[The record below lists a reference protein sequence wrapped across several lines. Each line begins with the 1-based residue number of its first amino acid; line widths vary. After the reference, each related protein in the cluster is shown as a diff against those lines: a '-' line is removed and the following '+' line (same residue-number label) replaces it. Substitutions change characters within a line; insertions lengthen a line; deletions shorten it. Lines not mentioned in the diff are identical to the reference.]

1 MRDILLASVL
11 ASTAAST
18 LACSSA
24 DSVAPKLG
32 ALDYTHVT
40 GTLAFRS
47 NDRVDDAYV
56 ITILHGEART
66 SSSFLALPSTVLSGS
81 IALSPDGTRVAYAA
95 MGPGPYQI
103 VVQRSDGSGA
113 KRLTSA
119 GTHQLAPAWSAD
131 GTSIFYLSST
141 DGGPVVRRMKD
152 DGTGVVTVS
161 ALPALA
167 PIGVSPKGDA
177 LALAVYAGKGSDAAP
192 GLYRLGADGASP
204 LRLRDRASGRQES
217 APTFSP
223 DGQRI
228 AFVSVHGLNEGPAP
242 HFADL
247 MTMASDGT
255 DVQVVVRFALDGAGD
270 PPTSL
275 AWSPDGARI
284 AVDAPVGGTTKICIV
299 DLASKTWTTVNSSG
313 WALGPSW
320 VR

>member
-1 MRDILLASVL
+1 MPH
-11 ASTAAST
+11 T
-18 LACSSA
+18 
-24 DSVAPKLG
+24 
-32 ALDYTHVT
+32 
-40 GTLAFRS
+40 
-47 NDRVDDAYV
+47 
-56 ITILHGEART
+56 
-66 SSSFLALPSTVLSGS
+66 TVLCGS

-95 MGPGPYQI
+95 MGAAPYQI
-103 VVQRSDGSGA
+103 VVQRSDGTGA
-113 KRLTSA
+113 KRLTAA
-119 GTHQLAPAWSAD
+119 GNHQLGPAWSAD
-131 GTSIFYLSST
+131 GTSLFYLSSM

-161 ALPALA
+161 ALPTFG

-177 LALAVYAGKGSDAAP
+177 LARAVYAGKGSDAAP
-192 GLYRLGADGASP
+192 GIYRLGADGTSP
-204 LRLRDRASGRQES
+204 VRLRDRESGRREF

-223 DGQRI
+223 DGRRI

-255 DVQVVVRFALDGAGD
+255 EVQVVVRFALDGAVD

-284 AVDAPVGGTTKICIV
+284 ALDAPVGVTRKICIV

-313 WALGPSW
+313 WACGPSW